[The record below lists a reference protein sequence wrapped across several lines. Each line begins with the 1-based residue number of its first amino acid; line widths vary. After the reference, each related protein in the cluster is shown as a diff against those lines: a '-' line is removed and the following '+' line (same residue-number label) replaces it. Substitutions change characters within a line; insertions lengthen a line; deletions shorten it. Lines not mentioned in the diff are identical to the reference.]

1 MSGADNEVF
10 NTLER
15 AVSGDVNDLQSIA
28 ARFLSEMVR
37 YWNATKIVGSQTDSP
52 TNVVFG
58 GLEVAPSGADVS
70 VSPGALGQLSAVLPP
85 APGPLD
91 SPFRLAWSDASST
104 VVMPAPG
111 VETFYLVEG
120 QMTEVVSSTQ
130 LRDIWTPPAGPF
142 APALV
147 TKQTRRTIATQVV
160 AGALGQAPAPSGGD
174 WVPLAIVRRPAG
186 GGPVVATDI
195 LDVRP
200 LAEGGR
206 PRPRLASEVDG
217 SLSTVDGT
225 SNVVVRYEMDGA
237 GGARA
242 FGGLAPIDPTT
253 ATYLSPTTVVAASS
267 WFYLY
272 LAPWSALG
280 LSPRFTDL
288 TVEREGV
295 LVLSSV
301 APTATRR
308 NSAALDLPAPFGVV
322 QAQPLSAYLVGALHR
337 NAGNT
342 GWEPTWRVARDEFG
356 AYIAAPTPAVGLP
369 GAGSFAINFSGLY
382 PTNAKSVEVQLN
394 LEPNSAFTFGFATT
408 AGSTFAN
415 ALVQNTGSVRLRIPA
430 AAFTAGAFD
439 IFCGIA
445 PGPGAVAEGYVVGW
459 SY

>member
-15 AVSGDVNDLQSIA
+15 AVSGDLDDLQSIQ
-28 ARFLSEMVR
+28 ARFLSELLR
-37 YWNATKIVGSQTDSP
+37 YWNAEKVVAEVDFP
-52 TNVVFG
+52 TNFVLG
-58 GLEVAPSGADVS
+58 GLEVQPSGANVALT
-70 VSPGALGQLSAVLPP
+70 PGALGQLSAVLPP
-85 APGPLD
+85 VPGPLD
-91 SPFRLAWSDASST
+91 SPFRLAWLDTSAT

-206 PRPRLASEVDG
+206 PRPQQPSETYG
-217 SLSTVDGT
+217 RLSTVDG
-225 SNVVVRYEMDGA
+225 SNNVQVLYEFDGPR
-237 GGARA
+237 GPRA
-242 FGGLAPIDPTT
+242 FNSSTAVNVTS
-253 ATYLSPTTVVAASS
+253 ATYLSPTTVLAASS
-267 WFYLY
+267 WYYLY
-272 LAPWSALG
+272 LAPWSLAE
-280 LSPRFTDL
+280 LSPRQ
-288 TVEREGV
+288 TVGGGVSRQGV

-301 APTATRR
+301 APNITRR
-308 NSAALDLPAPFGVV
+308 NLAALDLPAPFGVV
-322 QAQPLSAYLVGALHR
+322 QAPPLSAYLVGAIRR
-337 NAGNT
+337 NATNT
-342 GWEPTWRVARDEFG
+342 GWVPTWRVARDEFG
-356 AYIAAPTPAVGLP
+356 SFVPTPTPAVGLP
-369 GAGSFAINFSGLY
+369 GAGSFPINFSGLF
-382 PTNAKSVEVQLN
+382 PSAAKTVEVQLN
-394 LEPNSAFTFGFATT
+394 LEPNSAFTFNFTTT
-408 AGSTFAN
+408 AGDLLGN
-415 ALVQNTGSVRLRIPA
+415 ALVQNTGSIRLRLPA
-430 AAFTAGAFD
+430 AAFTAGQFD
-439 IFCGIA
+439 IVCGIA